1 MRTALKLC
9 LLAVAVVV
17 TAAPGGKPH
26 FLRAPS
32 ASLGSPK
39 VIVNWSEVGLGNTGN
54 GITYVASAKAGA
66 HYQCVYVGND
76 CPAKARKEQ
85 ILHNVYVSGTF
96 SVDKNGRISDSLVIP
111 APQST
116 LVCPHGQRVSVVS
129 VVFTNIKL
137 TDKSNGVSAPANPSA
152 LSYNA
157 PECPY

>member
-54 GITYVASAKAGA
+54 GITYVASATAGA
-66 HYQCVYVGND
+66 RYQCVKRGHV
-76 CPAKARKEQ
+76 CPKPGAKEE
-85 ILHNVYVSGTF
+85 LLSNVHVSGTF
-96 SVDKNGRISDSLVIP
+96 SVDKNGRISDTLVIP
-111 APQST
+111 APQGT
-116 LVCPHGQRVSVVS
+116 LVCPYGQYVSVAS
-129 VVFTNIKL
+129 VVFTDIKL
-137 TDKSNGVSAPANPSA
+137 KDTSNGVSSPANPSA
-152 LSYNA
+152 LAYNG
-157 PECPY
+157 PECP